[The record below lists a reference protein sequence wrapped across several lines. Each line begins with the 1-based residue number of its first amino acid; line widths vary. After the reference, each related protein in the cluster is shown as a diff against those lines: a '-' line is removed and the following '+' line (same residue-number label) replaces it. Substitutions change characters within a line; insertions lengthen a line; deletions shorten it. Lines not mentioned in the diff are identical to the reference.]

1 MMTWVLELPN
11 SSVSPLGVERA
22 TSVAPITPPPP
33 PLFSVTTVP
42 NLAFIRSAQSRPT
55 TSVAPPGENGT
66 ISLIGRSGNAA
77 NAGIGKVV
85 AASEAIPY
93 WRTSRRFIVLPWQD
107 CGWDF
112 FHMLTERPGKQ
123 PRQDGAGF
131 DRQSCIEPRN

>member
-11 SSVSPLGVERA
+11 SKVSPFGVERA

-42 NLAFIRSAQSRPT
+42 NLAFMRSAQSRPT

-77 NAGIGKVV
+77 NAGNGRVV

-93 WRTSRRFIVLPWQD
+93 WRKSRRFIGLPWQD
-107 CGWDF
+107 DVGKTAWNAL
-112 FHMLTERPGKQ
+112 HRLTE
-123 PRQDGAGF
+123 
-131 DRQSCIEPRN
+131 